1 MADDYDYFVKKVDR
15 SGDFS
20 EQRKRNPRKKK
31 RHKDPE
37 DEVKDHFEDLS
48 QAAERINKILQKK
61 KSLNRFC
68 IYRNN
73 KDIFI
78 DLVIL
83 DENNKITKTIRK
95 NITHQE
101 FSETIKHIEELDG
114 FIVDYEV

>member
-1 MADDYDYFVKKVDR
+1 MIFSLKELTDPMVSAKK
-15 SGDFS
+15 
-20 EQRKRNPRKKK
+20 ENETLKK
-31 RHKDPE
+31 RKNKAHE

-48 QAAERINKILQKK
+48 LTADRINKILQAKI
-61 KSLNRFC
+61 SLNRFC

-101 FSETIKHIEELDG
+101 FTETIKNIEEFDG
-114 FIVDYEV
+114 FIVDFKV

>member
-1 MADDYDYFVKKVDR
+1 MIILLKEQTDQMGSEKK
-15 SGDFS
+15 
-20 EQRKRNPRKKK
+20 ENETLKK
-31 RHKDPE
+31 RKNKAHE
-37 DEVKDHFEDLS
+37 GEVKDHFEDLTL
-48 QAAERINKILQKK
+48 AADRINKILQAK

-68 IYRNN
+68 IYRYN

-101 FSETIKHIEELDG
+101 FTETIKNIEELDG
-114 FIVDYEV
+114 FIVDFEV